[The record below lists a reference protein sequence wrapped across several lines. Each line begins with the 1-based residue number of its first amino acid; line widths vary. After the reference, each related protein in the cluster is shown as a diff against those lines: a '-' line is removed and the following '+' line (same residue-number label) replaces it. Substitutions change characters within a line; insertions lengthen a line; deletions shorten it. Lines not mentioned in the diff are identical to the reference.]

1 MKQLMNTN
9 DYDSYKER
17 QWKNVDRVYELKLF
31 SKHIDMIERLVSNI
45 NDSTN
50 YKKVIC
56 IGARYGIEMLA
67 FEEMGFAKGN
77 ITAIDI
83 YPRHESIIEADMHNL
98 PFEKEAFD
106 IVYSH
111 HSIDHS
117 LFPQKALD
125 EISRVSTKNAYWV
138 FSIPFDDF
146 GKEESIDFDSDIE
159 IINFLKQ
166 YNKKI
171 VYQLSVKRNKEGF
184 VLPKETW
191 LPDGWNNELRLI
203 LK

>member
-1 MKQLMNTN
+1 MKQLMNTD
-9 DYDSYKER
+9 DYNSYKEK

-45 NDSTN
+45 EDTSN
-50 YKKVIC
+50 KKVLC

-67 FEEMGFAKGN
+67 FEQMGFAKEN
-77 ITAIDI
+77 IIGIDI
-83 YPRHESIIEADMHNL
+83 YPRQESIFEADMHNL
-98 PFEKEAFD
+98 PFEKETFD

-125 EISRVSTKNAYWV
+125 EISRVSKKGTYWV
-138 FSIPFDDF
+138 FSIPFDDY
-146 GKEESIDFDSDIE
+146 GKEEAIDFDSDLE
-159 IINFLKQ
+159 IFNFLKQ
-166 YNKKI
+166 YNKEFI
-171 VYQLSVKRNKEGF
+171 YQLSVIRNKEGF
-184 VLPKETW
+184 VLPIETW
-191 LPDGWNNELRLI
+191 LPNGWKNELRII